1 MRLRR
6 DRGAATTT
14 TTTTSELIPSLK
26 KTTNH
31 VLFEGILSTTSPVK
45 AATYSFIIPA
55 FIGSQHP
62 ANGVPLPPMRPAGA
76 VADVMAHCAR
86 TDVGKGRC

>member
-1 MRLRR
+1 
-6 DRGAATTT
+6 
-14 TTTTSELIPSLK
+14 
-26 KTTNH
+26 
-31 VLFEGILSTTSPVK
+31 LSTTSPVK